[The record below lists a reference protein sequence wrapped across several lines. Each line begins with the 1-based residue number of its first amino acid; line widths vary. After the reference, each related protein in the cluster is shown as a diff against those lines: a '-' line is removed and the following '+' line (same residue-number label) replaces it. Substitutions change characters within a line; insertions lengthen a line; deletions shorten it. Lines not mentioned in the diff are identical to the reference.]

1 MLSHMT
7 SSLLFFFFSGL
18 RELPLAVFGFI
29 ATTIDT
35 AKSWQIKRIRF

>member
-7 SSLLFFFFSGL
+7 SSLLFFSLDFASFL
-18 RELPLAVFGFI
+18 TVIGFI

-35 AKSWQIKRIRF
+35 AKSCQIKQIRL